1 MAPHFV
7 VVHTFTLFASEG
19 SRVRKFFQFFW
30 GIFYQICTK
39 WTNIPRIRTFLDTCA
54 TDDEDE
60 EYDPPVGELSSAD
73 DYDSDKSE
81 IDFLEMTDQENL
93 VTDLPTALFSK
104 HETIDY
110 LEDAHPF
117 KPTPSRNRTLYKSIT
132 KQRAVWMSCV

>member
-30 GIFYQICTK
+30 RIFYQICTK

-81 IDFLEMTDQENL
+81 IDFLEMEDQENM
-93 VTDLPTALFSK
+93 VTDPPTLFSK
-104 HETIDY
+104 DKTIKY
-110 LEDAHPF
+110 LKGALSF
-117 KPTPSRNRTLYKSIT
+117 KPTPRRNRTLYRSIT
-132 KQRAVWMSCV
+132 KQKAAWMS